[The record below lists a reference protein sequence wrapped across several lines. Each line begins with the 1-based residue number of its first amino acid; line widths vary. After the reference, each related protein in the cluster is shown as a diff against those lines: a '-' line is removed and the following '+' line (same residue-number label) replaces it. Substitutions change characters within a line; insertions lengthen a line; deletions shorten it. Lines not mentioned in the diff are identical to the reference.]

1 MFATT
6 LGVVVNIV
14 LTIIKLWG
22 GIVGNSRALIADAV
36 HSASD
41 VISSFVVLFGVRA
54 ANKPPDDDHPYGH
67 GKYESVAALIVA
79 ILLIVIGIEILVSS
93 VQLIFANEAPQ
104 VPKVIAL
111 VIIVISIVVKEGLY
125 QYKIRLGRKIKSDA
139 LIADAWH
146 HRSDSISSIVALIGV
161 GIAMIGGQFGIPYL
175 HFFDVIA
182 GAFIAAIIMYVG
194 YGLAKDS
201 VRLSAELILDKEES
215 MKFYETVE
223 AIDGVIQIDS
233 LYARTHGS
241 YLVIDMK
248 IGVKKTLTVGEGH
261 DIAELVRSEL
271 MREYEEVS
279 EVFVHV
285 NPY

>member
-1 MFATT
+1 MSNRAKQAMFATT

-146 HRSDSISSIVALIGV
+146 HRSDSISSTVALIGV

-194 YGLAKDS
+194 YGLAKD
-201 VRLSAELILDKEES
+201 
-215 MKFYETVE
+215 
-223 AIDGVIQIDS
+223 
-233 LYARTHGS
+233 
-241 YLVIDMK
+241 
-248 IGVKKTLTVGEGH
+248 
-261 DIAELVRSEL
+261 
-271 MREYEEVS
+271 
-279 EVFVHV
+279 
-285 NPY
+285 